1 MSALSAVPPLLLS
14 REEVTGLPL
23 KRAFC
28 ALHTWDRNCSVV
40 DSTLRTECHCFN
52 IVAFAS
58 EVYMHR
64 HTQRPTSACCPSL
77 TSIALW
83 CLGCCAGLD
92 TVIFETCRNEGRAA
106 GLTQLKP

>member
-40 DSTLRTECHCFN
+40 VSPLHTECHCFSV
-52 IVAFAS
+52 VACAS
-58 EVYMHR
+58 D
-64 HTQRPTSACCPSL
+64 C
-77 TSIALW
+77 
-83 CLGCCAGLD
+83 
-92 TVIFETCRNEGRAA
+92 
-106 GLTQLKP
+106 